1 MTDQL
6 VTFTDYAKVRKGLQ
20 LIGTGLNKELDK
32 GLKGVAKQVVTK
44 AKAEATRK
52 GLGLRGSG
60 DLIRLISPSV
70 TQKGVAV
77 VARAK
82 REASNGSRGSSRYAN
97 KPFFYPAV
105 YEYGGRGKVNATG
118 PRAFLR
124 PGLQKAGP
132 QIARELEDV
141 INSTVRKAGFK

>member
-1 MTDQL
+1 MADQL

-32 GLKGVAKQVVTK
+32 GLKGVAKKVVTK
-44 AKAEATRK
+44 AQAEAERK
-52 GLGLRGSG
+52 GLRASG
-60 DLIRLISPSV
+60 ELIRKITPSV

-82 REASNGSRGSSRYAN
+82 LEGFS
-97 KPFFYPAV
+97 YPAV

-132 QIARELEDV
+132 QIAQELQDV
-141 INSTVRKAGFK
+141 IKSTVSKAVFK

>member
-1 MTDQL
+1 MISQDL
-6 VTFTDYAKVRKGLQ
+6 ITFNDYAKVRKGLQ
-20 LIGTGLNKELDK
+20 LLDSGLKKELDK
-32 GLKGVAKQVVTK
+32 GLKGVARQVVTK
-44 AKAEATRK
+44 AKAEAERK
-52 GLGLRGSG
+52 GLRGSG

-132 QIARELEDV
+132 QIAQELQDV
-141 INSTVRKAGFK
+141 IMSTVSKAGFK

>member
-32 GLKGVAKQVVTK
+32 GLKGVAKPVVTK
-44 AKAEATRK
+44 AKAEAERK
-52 GLGLRGSG
+52 GLRGSG

-97 KPFFYPAV
+97 KPFFYPSV

-132 QIARELEDV
+132 QIAQELENV
-141 INSTVRKAGFK
+141 IKSTVSKAGFK

>member
-32 GLKGVAKQVVTK
+32 GLKGVAKKVVTK
-44 AKAEATRK
+44 AQAEAERK
-52 GLGLRGSG
+52 GLRASG
-60 DLIRLISPSV
+60 ELIRKITPSV

-82 REASNGSRGSSRYAN
+82 REGFS
-97 KPFFYPAV
+97 YPAV

-132 QIARELEDV
+132 QIAQELQDV
-141 INSTVRKAGFK
+141 IKSTVSKAGFK

>member
-1 MTDQL
+1 MADQL

-20 LIGTGLNKELDK
+20 LMGSGLDKELNK

-44 AKAEATRK
+44 GKSEAARK
-52 GLGLRGSG
+52 GLSASG
-60 DLIRLISPSV
+60 DLIRLITPSV

-82 REASNGSRGSSRYAN
+82 REASNGSRGSSRYAG

-105 YEYGGRGKVNATG
+105 YEYGGRGMVNATG

-132 QIARELEDV
+132 KIAQELENV
-141 INSTVRKAGFK
+141 IKSTVSKAGFH

>member
-1 MTDQL
+1 MADQL

-32 GLKGVAKQVVTK
+32 GLKGVAKKVVTK
-44 AKAEATRK
+44 AQAEAERK
-52 GLGLRGSG
+52 GLRASG
-60 DLIRLISPSV
+60 ELIRKITPSV

-82 REASNGSRGSSRYAN
+82 REGFS
-97 KPFFYPAV
+97 YPAV

-132 QIARELEDV
+132 QIAQELENV
-141 INSTVRKAGFK
+141 IKSTVSKAGFK

>member
-1 MTDQL
+1 MADQL

-32 GLKGVAKQVVTK
+32 GLKGVAKKVVTK
-44 AKAEATRK
+44 AQAEAERK
-52 GLGLRGSG
+52 GLRASG
-60 DLIRLISPSV
+60 ELIRKITPSV

-82 REASNGSRGSSRYAN
+82 REGFS
-97 KPFFYPAV
+97 YPAV

-124 PGLQKAGP
+124 PG
-132 QIARELEDV
+132 
-141 INSTVRKAGFK
+141 

>member
-20 LIGTGLNKELDK
+20 LMGDGLDKELNK
-32 GLKGVAKQVVTK
+32 GLTKIAKPVVSK
-44 AKAEATRK
+44 AKSEAARK
-52 GLGLRGSG
+52 GLLSTGE
-60 DLIRLISPSV
+60 LIRKISPSV

-97 KPFFYPAV
+97 KPFFYPSV

-132 QIARELEDV
+132 QIAQELQDV
-141 INSTVRKAGFK
+141 IMSTVSKAGFK